1 MSTQGSDLVKVLIDG
16 VSMVILGERAELI
29 KNGYIYIENG
39 VIKSFGAGKAPEEYQ
54 YPELLLSG
62 SGRLLL
68 KGFASGFTVLT
79 LYPLRYKVDFVDWFL
94 VKELLRSMR
103 RSDMYYVAAL
113 SLAELVSSGV
123 TEALVV
129 DVYLDEVARAAR
141 DIGINVTLA
150 PPLNC
155 GLNDEQQLQEL
166 KLLLGRWQGQVEGVR
181 AAIAVCNELKEKYV
195 NVAKELGIALYA
207 IDIEEEVEKV
217 PKSPEIVLVNPRT
230 APERKAIYF
239 GSMLRN
245 WQKGSGLGIGVRASY
260 SIREALKEL
269 IWMKKVDP
277 LEALIAGTKTTSELI
292 AYEDSSLI
300 REGARSSIVV
310 FNMSEPPGW
319 PLPDT
324 LDSAARAI
332 IEGNLRIETVIVGDD
347 IVLDKEGL
355 LTVGYEVFKKAIK
368 KVEEVYSSTLPPP

>member
-1 MSTQGSDLVKVLIDG
+1 VSTQGSDLVKVLIDG

>member
-1 MSTQGSDLVKVLIDG
+1 MSTQGSDLVKVLIDE

>member
-1 MSTQGSDLVKVLIDG
+1 LVKVLIDG
-16 VSMVILGERAELI
+16 ASMVVLRERAELI
-29 KNGYIYIENG
+29 KRGYIYIENG
-39 VIKSFGAGKAPEEYQ
+39 VIRSFGAGKAPEEYQ
-54 YPELLLSG
+54 YSELLLSG
-62 SGRLLL
+62 NGRLLL

-123 TEALVV
+123 TETLVV

-155 GLNDEQQLQEL
+155 GLSDEQQLQEL
-166 KLLLGRWQGQVEGVR
+166 RLLLNRWHGQVEGVR
-181 AAIAVCNELKEKYV
+181 VAIAVCRELKERYV
-195 NVAKELGIALYA
+195 NIAREFGVPLYA
-207 IDIEEEVEKV
+207 IDLEKEVEEM
-217 PKSPEIVLVNPRT
+217 PGGPEVVLVNPRI
-230 APERKAIYF
+230 ASKRKTIYF

-245 WQKGSGLGIGVRASY
+245 WQEGSGLGIGVRASY
-260 SIREALKEL
+260 SVREALKEL
-269 IWMKKVDP
+269 MWMKRVDP
-277 LEALIAGTKTTSELI
+277 LEALIAGTKTTSELV
-292 AYEDSSLI
+292 AYADSSQI
-300 REGARSSIVV
+300 REGARSSVVV

-319 PLPDT
+319 PPPDT
-324 LDSAARAI
+324 LNSAARAI

-347 IVLDKEGL
+347 IVLDREGL

-368 KVEEVYSSTLPPP
+368 KVEEVYSTTLPP

>member
-1 MSTQGSDLVKVLIDG
+1 MVKILIDG
-16 VSMVILGERAELI
+16 ASMVILREGAELV
-29 KNGYIYIENG
+29 KRGYVYIENG
-39 VIKSFGAGKAPEEYQ
+39 VIKAFGAGEAPEEYQ

-62 SGRLLL
+62 SGRLLS

-94 VKELLRSMR
+94 VRELLKSMR
-103 RSDMYYVAAL
+103 RSDMYYIAAL

-141 DIGINVTLA
+141 DVGINVTLA

-155 GLNDEQQLQEL
+155 DLNDEQQLQEL
-166 KLLLGRWQGQVEGVR
+166 RLLLSRWRGQVEGVR
-181 AAIAVCNELKEKYV
+181 VAIAVCNELRERYV
-195 NVAKELGIALYA
+195 NLAREFGIPIYA
-207 IDIEEEVEKV
+207 IDLEKEIEEI
-217 PKSPEIVLVNPRT
+217 PGAPEIVLINPRT
-230 APERKAIYF
+230 ALRGRAIYY

-245 WQKGSGLGIGVRASY
+245 WQAYGGLGIGVRASY
-260 SIREALKEL
+260 SMREVLKEL
-269 IWMKKVDP
+269 IWMRKTSP
-277 LEALIAGTKTTSELI
+277 LEAFIAGTKTTSELV
-292 AYEDSSLI
+292 AYGDSSLI
-300 REGARSSIVV
+300 KEGARSSIVV

-319 PLPDT
+319 PPPDS

-332 IEGNLRIETVIVGDD
+332 VEGNLRIETVIVGDD

-355 LTVGYEVFKKAIK
+355 LTVGYEVFKKAIR
-368 KVEEVYSSTLPPP
+368 KVEEVYSSTLPPL